1 MQKTLKNLT
10 MSIAYDSDKDDIL
23 NDFYIP
29 ALALS
34 SNYKRIAGYFSSSAF
49 ALAARGLAKFI
60 TNGGHMQLII
70 NHILQIEDKNALE
83 EIAQNPT
90 KLDSILLHQMD
101 AWDLENKIIRDHVGA
116 LGWMLVNNLLE
127 LKIAISNEASVFHQK
142 VGILEDFENNKISFS
157 GSNNESSSGWKSNIE
172 EFKVFRN
179 WVPEQNKYVETDVS
193 KFSSFWNNLSK
204 RVVVL
209 DMPNAIRKK
218 IIEIA
223 PKKLEDI
230 RVDIG
235 LINHNF
241 IYTPTD
247 FISSE
252 RKIELM
258 DFQKEAV
265 KSWAQNNYKGI
276 LEMATG
282 TGKTLAALGCLN
294 QAMNRRPR
302 LLCVISVPYNH
313 LITQWKSEI
322 NKIIKNGKKKD
333 FKYLIDLTTENFVT
347 IGSASYN
354 WKIKLS
360 NKLLDLENGLI
371 DKLIVF
377 TTHDSSASNFF
388 IDKISINSNDTI
400 LIADEVHG
408 LGSLVR
414 RKGLLKSYNTRLGLS
429 ATPERWM
436 DEQGSRLI
444 FDYFDKTVFEFP
456 LEKAIKTIN
465 PLTGKT
471 YLTPYD
477 YMPYFT
483 KLTDDEAY
491 KYITLT
497 IKIGKLFKYKDKSDS
512 YQRRFEALIQER
524 ANIIKS
530 ASNKLIIFRD
540 IIKDIQGKYEFFRD
554 ILVYCHQGNQL
565 ELVQS
570 ELSKMS
576 IRYHK
581 FTGSEG
587 KASEKRYGGIS
598 ERDDILKNFK
608 EGLYQVLTSM
618 KCLDEGV
625 DIPSAKIAVIMA
637 SSTNPREFIQRRGRI
652 LRYFEG
658 KDKSY
663 IFDIIVMAPKL
674 PDVDINM
681 KKYEKDIYNRE
692 MARYKE
698 FAKTADNAPLCL
710 LRLIEAEKEYK
721 IYD

>member
-1 MQKTLKNLT
+1 MQKTLKNLK

-29 ALALS
+29 ALARS

-60 TNGGHMQLII
+60 INGGHMQLII
-70 NHILQIEDKNALE
+70 NHVMQIKDKNVLE
-83 EIAQNPT
+83 QVIRNPN
-90 KLDSILLHQMD
+90 KLDNILLHQINS
-101 AWDLENKIIRDHVGA
+101 WDLENQIIRDHVGA
-116 LGWMLVNNLLE
+116 LGWMLANNLLE
-127 LKIAISNEASVFHQK
+127 LKIAISNETSVFHQK

-157 GSNNESSSGWKSNIE
+157 GSNNESSSGWKNNIE
-172 EFKVFRN
+172 EFKVFRG
-179 WVPEQNKYVETDVS
+179 WISEQNKYVEADVT
-193 KFSSFWNNLSK
+193 KFSSFWNNSSK
-204 RVVVL
+204 RAVVL
-209 DMPNAIRKK
+209 DAPNAIRKK

-223 PKKLEDI
+223 PKKLEEIHIDSE
-230 RVDIG
+230 
-235 LINHNF
+235 LINQNL
-241 IYTPTD
+241 ISTPGEYTPL
-247 FISSE
+247 E

-258 DFQKEAV
+258 DFQKQAV
-265 KSWAQNNYKGI
+265 KSWVKNSYKGI

-282 TGKTLAALGCLN
+282 TGKTFTALGCLN
-294 QAMNRRPR
+294 QAMSKYSKF
-302 LLCVISVPYNH
+302 LCVISVPYNH

-322 NKIIKNGKKKD
+322 NKIVSHGRKEN
-333 FKYLIDLTTENFVT
+333 FKYLNNVIRDNFVT
-347 IGSASYN
+347 IGSSNYN
-354 WKIKLS
+354 WKRKLS

-371 DKLIVF
+371 DNLIVL
-377 TTHDSSASNFF
+377 TTHDSLSSSFL
-388 IDKISINSNDTI
+388 IDKISLHSNDAI

-408 LGSLVR
+408 LGATVR
-414 RKGLLKSYNTRLGLS
+414 QKGLLRSYNIRLGLS

-456 LEKAIKTIN
+456 LEKAINTIN

-491 KYITLT
+491 KYIALT
-497 IKIGKLFKYKDKSDS
+497 EKIGKLFKYKEKSDS
-512 YQRRFEALIQER
+512 YQRQFEALIQER

-540 IIKDIQGKYEFFRD
+540 IIKDIQDKCGFFKD
-554 ILVYCHQGNQL
+554 ILVYCHQGDQL

-570 ELSKMS
+570 ELSEMN

-587 KASEKRYGGIS
+587 KIPEKRYDGIS

-608 EGLYQVLTSM
+608 DGLYQVLTSM

-625 DIPSAKIAVIMA
+625 DIPSAKIAVMMA

-663 IFDIIVMAPKL
+663 IFDIIVMPPKL
-674 PDVDINM
+674 PDIDENM
-681 KKYEKDIYNRE
+681 KKYEKNIYNRE
-692 MARYKE
+692 MTRYKE
-698 FAKTADNAPLCL
+698 FAKTANNSSFCL
-710 LRLIEAEKEYK
+710 LRLIEAEKEYE

>member
-1 MQKTLKNLT
+1 MQKTLKNLK
-10 MSIAYDSDKDDIL
+10 MSIAYDSDRDDIL

-29 ALALS
+29 ALAVS
-34 SNYKRIAGYFSSSAF
+34 SNYKRIAGYFSSSSF

-60 TNGGHMQLII
+60 INGGHMQLII
-70 NHILQIEDKNALE
+70 NHVLQIEDKNVLE
-83 EIAQNPT
+83 EVVRNST
-90 KLDSILLHQMD
+90 KLDHILLHQMD
-101 AWDLENKIIRDHVGA
+101 SWNLENQIIRDHVGA
-116 LGWMLVNNLLE
+116 LGWMLANNLLE

-142 VGILEDFENNKISFS
+142 VGILEDVENNKISFS
-157 GSNNESSSGWKSNIE
+157 GSNNESYSGWKNNIE
-172 EFKVFRN
+172 EFKVFRG
-179 WVPEQNKYVETDVS
+179 WVSEQNRYVETDLT
-193 KFSSFWNNLSK
+193 KFNNFWNNLS
-204 RVVVL
+204 RRAIVL
-209 DMPNAIRKK
+209 NIPDAIRKK

-223 PKKLEDI
+223 PEKLEDI
-230 RVDIG
+230 HVDTE
-235 LINHNF
+235 LIDHNF
-241 IYTPTD
+241 VYTTIDTIP
-247 FISSE
+247 SE

-265 KSWAQNNYKGI
+265 KSWVKNSYKGI

-282 TGKTLAALGCLN
+282 TGKTITALGCLN
-294 QAMNRRPR
+294 QVMSKHVR
-302 LLCVISVPYNH
+302 LLCVISAPYNH
-313 LITQWKSEI
+313 LITQWENEI
-322 NKIIKNGKKKD
+322 NRIISCGKEED
-333 FKYLIDLTTENFVT
+333 FKYLIVLTGENFLT

-354 WKIKLS
+354 WKRKLS

-377 TTHDSSASNFF
+377 TTHDSLASSFL
-388 IDKISINSNDTI
+388 IDKISLNSNDAI

-408 LGSLVR
+408 LGAMVR
-414 RKGLLKSYNTRLGLS
+414 RKGLLRSYNIRLGLS
-429 ATPERWM
+429 ATPKRWM

-456 LEKAIKTIN
+456 LEKAISTIN

-497 IKIGKLFKYKDKSDS
+497 KKIGRLFKYKEKNDS
-512 YQRRFEALIQER
+512 YQGRFEVLIQER

-530 ASNKLIIFRD
+530 ADNKLATFRD
-540 IIKDIQGKYEFFRD
+540 IITDIQSKYRFFRD
-554 ILVYCHQGNQL
+554 ILIYCHQGGQL
-565 ELVQS
+565 ELVQD

-587 KASEKRYGGIS
+587 KVPEKKYGGIS
-598 ERDDILKNFK
+598 ERDYILKNFK

-652 LRYFEG
+652 LRRAEG
-658 KDKSY
+658 KNISY
-663 IFDIIVMAPKL
+663 IFDIIVMPPKL
-674 PDVDINM
+674 PDLDESM
-681 KKYEKDIYNRE
+681 GKYENNIYNRE
-692 MARYKE
+692 MRRYKE
-698 FAKTADNAPLCL
+698 FAKIADNSSLCL
-710 LRLIEAEKEYK
+710 LRLIEAEKEYE